1 MSFINPFFLY
11 FLPLASI
18 PVILHILNKSRY
30 KKVEFSSLQ
39 FLSELKNDVIKKLKL
54 KQLLLLI
61 IRTLIIIFIILIFAR
76 PVITTRQSVA
86 KIKRGESVYLLIDNS
101 FSLRKSAKGVTLF
114 ANQLDRIMA
123 QLEDAAYPIN
133 VKIITSTRPEE
144 FEFAG
149 LVDNFDQFREIL
161 LTLETNANQGRNLAA
176 LATIKSDI
184 TREQLVSPIIWIMSD
199 FQRETDNYL
208 QEFPQKLAELPTE
221 RILLFPAKYQQENYA
236 IVESLFPDQILELN
250 NDLTISAI
258 VDHEGEEGKIPLSL
272 FLESERAGR
281 STLDFKGRSR
291 IEADFSF
298 VPTQPG
304 VLNGNFSLSTDR
316 FTGDNDHYFSIHIP
330 EKIRIL
336 YSGEGKE
343 QDHYIPKAVQARANQ
358 RFELKFVSS
367 NRFATQDLF
376 SYDVVILS
384 DLQGVN
390 INLIES
396 YLTQG
401 GGIFIIPDRTG
412 SRDGYNKLARELD
425 LPIWRET
432 LTFSRN
438 NYIKLGNIAENHPI
452 FQNIWQGERQLP
464 AHFYQ
469 VPVFDTGD
477 NQIVASYENGD
488 PFLVLP
494 SNRSN
499 ILLMA
504 TNPAENWSDIQFTGM
519 FAPLVHRILSFLGG
533 QTEYNFS
540 FLVGDTI
547 HLENF
552 NIDDYEGLRIATP
565 DGDEFKPET
574 RDGKRVFSR
583 SRQAG
588 IYDIYRKNRKIRS
601 FAVNVSPQEKQC
613 RYLSLSDL
621 KNKDTDS
628 KFIIYDKNNIEGRE
642 SAGEIS
648 YWILL
653 LVFSLAAIETW
664 LTKNE

>member
-101 FSLRKSAKGVTLF
+101 FSLRKSAKGVALF

-258 VDHEGEEGKIPLSL
+258 VDHEGEEGHIVDRFCMHIEDLDADSAERQSL
-272 FLESERAGR
+272 LDSPPDWLKKKDAPGR
-281 STLDFKGRSR
+281 YLRGSTL
-291 IEADFSF
+291 
-298 VPTQPG
+298 
-304 VLNGNFSLSTDR
+304 
-316 FTGDNDHYFSIHIP
+316 
-330 EKIRIL
+330 IRIL
-336 YSGEGKE
+336 E
-343 QDHYIPKAVQARANQ
+343 RF
-358 RFELKFVSS
+358 RFE
-367 NRFATQDLF
+367 
-376 SYDVVILS
+376 
-384 DLQGVN
+384 
-390 INLIES
+390 
-396 YLTQG
+396 
-401 GGIFIIPDRTG
+401 
-412 SRDGYNKLARELD
+412 
-425 LPIWRET
+425 
-432 LTFSRN
+432 
-438 NYIKLGNIAENHPI
+438 AENPGAAVHV
-452 FQNIWQGERQLP
+452 
-464 AHFYQ
+464 Q
-469 VPVFDTGD
+469 VP
-477 NQIVASYENGD
+477 
-488 PFLVLP
+488 
-494 SNRSN
+494 
-499 ILLMA
+499 
-504 TNPAENWSDIQFTGM
+504 AE
-519 FAPLVHRILSFLGG
+519 
-533 QTEYNFS
+533 
-540 FLVGDTI
+540 
-547 HLENF
+547 
-552 NIDDYEGLRIATP
+552 
-565 DGDEFKPET
+565 ET
-574 RDGKRVFSR
+574 AEAD
-583 SRQAG
+583 
-588 IYDIYRKNRKIRS
+588 
-601 FAVNVSPQEKQC
+601 
-613 RYLSLSDL
+613 
-621 KNKDTDS
+621 
-628 KFIIYDKNNIEGRE
+628 
-642 SAGEIS
+642 
-648 YWILL
+648 
-653 LVFSLAAIETW
+653 
-664 LTKNE
+664 